1 MNGDARQDFALAFLS
16 ILFEGAPF
24 ILLGTLVSGFI
35 DIYLPKGAMDK
46 FLPKNMTL
54 AVMVAGLLGAVFP
67 VCECAV
73 VPVIRRLVG
82 KGLPMSC
89 ALTYMLA
96 APIVNPI
103 TALST
108 WKAFQGQ
115 APWMMTGGRMLLG
128 YLVAVGVGLVVARI
142 SLRKVLRKSLADR
155 IEAEKEE
162 AHDHDHGHEGCCGHD
177 HSHDEVHHDHSHEH
191 HHHDESRVTAAMRS
205 AQKDFVDVGVYFTI
219 GVAITALFNTGI
231 APGAVWL
238 DSLAGNPVA
247 APAALMA
254 LAFILS
260 LCSTSDAFI
269 AATLAKFTWGA
280 KLAFLVFGPMLDVK
294 LLFLYQT
301 VLRRKFIVAL
311 SVSLFVVIWLVAVV
325 WETWIGK
332 VVML

>member
-1 MNGDARQDFALAFLS
+1 
-16 ILFEGAPF
+16 
-24 ILLGTLVSGFI
+24 
-35 DIYLPKGAMDK
+35 
-46 FLPKNMTL
+46 
-54 AVMVAGLLGAVFP
+54 
-67 VCECAV
+67 
-73 VPVIRRLVG
+73 
-82 KGLPMSC
+82 MSC

-142 SLRKVLRKSLADR
+142 SLRKVLKQSLLEK
-155 IEAEKEE
+155 IESAEDKENE
-162 AHDHDHGHEGCCGHD
+162 ECGGCCGHD
-177 HSHDEVHHDHSHEH
+177 HSHDHDHGHSHEH
-191 HHHDESRVTAAMRS
+191 HDHGKNDDDGRLIAAMRS

-231 APGAVWL
+231 APGAMWL
-238 DSLAGNPVA
+238 DGLAGNPVA

-294 LLFLYQT
+294 LIFLYQT
-301 VLRRKFIVAL
+301 VLKRKFIVAL
-311 SVSLFVVIWLVAVV
+311 GVSLFVVIWLASMAAQA
-325 WETWIGK
+325 WLIE
-332 VVML
+332 M

>member
-1 MNGDARQDFALAFLS
+1 MNGDAQQDFALAFLS

-24 ILLGTLVSGFI
+24 ILLGTLISGFI
-35 DIYLPKGAMDK
+35 DIYLPKGAMDR
-46 FLPKNMTL
+46 FLPKNGTL
-54 AVMVAGLLGAVFP
+54 AVMTAGLLGAIFP

-142 SLRKVLRKSLADR
+142 SLKKVLKRSLLER
-155 IEAEKEE
+155 IEKEPLKEE
-162 AHDHDHGHEGCCGHD
+162 AACGSGCGHGHGHEHRDGRKDDDG
-177 HSHDEVHHDHSHEH
+177 
-191 HHHDESRVTAAMRS
+191 RLIAAMRS

-231 APGAVWL
+231 APGAIWL
-238 DSLAGNPVA
+238 DGLAGNPVA

-294 LLFLYQT
+294 LIFLYQT
-301 VLRRKFIVAL
+301 VLRRKFIAVMG
-311 SVSLFVVIWLVAVV
+311 VSLFVVIWLASMAAQA
-325 WETWIGK
+325 WLIE
-332 VVML
+332 M